1 MKIAALYARVST
13 AKQQLNENIAS
24 QIAALKDYAMRHDY
38 QISPQEIY
46 QDDGYSGATLDRP
59 ALDRLRDAVA
69 QGRIEAVII
78 LSPDRLA
85 RQFAYQYIVVEEFER
100 AGCKV
105 VFINHRFGS
114 SPAERMLQ
122 EMTGVFAEYER
133 ALITERCRRGRLHK
147 ARSGKV
153 VISVA
158 PYGYTY
164 IPRSEHCPGN
174 LLVNDAEAEVVRQ
187 IFQWLIDEQFSVS
200 EITGRLN
207 ESGLRT
213 RRGNKWQRGTV
224 INLLRNAVYAGTYYY
239 NRRRTVPAKQQNR
252 SRLGSPRKHHI
263 SAALRP
269 EDEWI
274 AVQVTPIIDQ
284 ETWDAARHQLKL
296 NQERAGRNNK
306 KRDYLLK
313 GLLVCGCCNLRMRGT
328 TRDAVRP
335 QRRYACSR
343 YGALPE
349 TDSAHCSNRVI
360 SADIIE
366 KIVWQSITELLCD
379 PDLLMTQYRQQQELG
394 FGASQQSEQ
403 LRLERRLSVLR
414 SEIQRLI
421 DAYQTGVI
429 ELDELAERRLQLAD
443 ECARMEMQIGRLRQL
458 EQEQQRQIDLSV
470 TVEAFCRNIST
481 ALDNPSFET
490 KQKIL
495 RLMVERIDFVDD
507 QITIRHVIPVSA
519 GPPADRQL
527 RRNRLHKN
535 PDTFRK
541 SLAIADS
548 VLQFA
553 FPYLLPH
560 AAPPILQGAI
570 AGHALARR
578 FCVQEARH

>member
-13 AKQQLNENIAS
+13 TKQQLNENIAS
-24 QIAALKDYAMRHDY
+24 QIAALKDYAARHDY

-69 QGRIEAVII
+69 QGRVEAVII

-100 AGCKV
+100 AGCEV
-105 VFINHRFGS
+105 VFINHQFGS
-114 SPAERMLQ
+114 TPAERMLQ

-164 IPRSEHCPGN
+164 IPRSEHCPGE

-187 IFQWLIDEQFSVS
+187 IFQWLIDGQLSVS
-200 EITGRLN
+200 EITQRLN
-207 ESGLRT
+207 ESGFRT

-224 INLLRNAVYAGTYYY
+224 INLLRNEVYAGTYYY
-239 NRRRTVPAKQQNR
+239 NRKRTVPAKQQNR

-269 EDEWI
+269 EGEWI
-274 AVQVTPIIDQ
+274 AVQVRPVIDQ
-284 ETWDAARHQLKL
+284 ETWDAARRQLKL
-296 NQERAGRNNK
+296 NQERAPRNNK

-328 TRDAVRP
+328 TRDTVRP

-349 TDSAHCSNRVI
+349 IDSAPCSNRVI

-366 KIVWQSITELLCD
+366 ETVWQSITELLRD
-379 PDLLMTQYRQQQELG
+379 PDLLMAQYRQRQEPG
-394 FGASQQSEQ
+394 FSATQQSEQ
-403 LRLERRLSVLR
+403 LRLERRLWVLKG
-414 SEIQRLI
+414 EIQRLI

-429 ELDELAERRLQLAD
+429 ELDELTERRARLTD
-443 ECARMEMQIGRLRQL
+443 ECAHMEAQIGRLRQL
-458 EQEQQRQIDLSV
+458 EQEQQRQVDLFV
-470 TVEAFCRNIST
+470 TVEGFCRNIGA
-481 ALDNPSFET
+481 ALDDPSFET

-495 RLMVERIDFVDD
+495 RLVVERIDFVDD

-519 GPPADRQL
+519 GPPADLQL

-535 PDTFRK
+535 PDTFLLLIFEH
-541 SLAIADS
+541 SPSSDSWAD
-548 VLQFA
+548 
-553 FPYLLPH
+553 
-560 AAPPILQGAI
+560 
-570 AGHALARR
+570 
-578 FCVQEARH
+578 FCPGP

>member
-13 AKQQLNENIAS
+13 TKQQLNENIAS
-24 QIAALKDYAMRHDY
+24 QIAALKDYATRHDY

-69 QGRIEAVII
+69 QGRVEAVII

-105 VFINHRFGS
+105 VFINHQFGS
-114 SPAERMLQ
+114 TPAERMLQ

-164 IPRSEHCPGN
+164 IPRSEHCPGE

-187 IFQWLIDEQFSVS
+187 IFQWLIDGQLSVS
-200 EITGRLN
+200 GIILRLN
-207 ESGLRT
+207 ESGFRT

-224 INLLRNAVYAGTYYY
+224 INLLRNEVYAGTYYY
-239 NRRRTVPAKQQNR
+239 NRKRTVPAKQQNR

-263 SAALRP
+263 SAAPRP
-269 EDEWI
+269 EGEWI
-274 AVQVTPIIDQ
+274 AVQVTPVIDQ
-284 ETWDAARHQLKL
+284 ETWDAARRQLKL

-328 TRDAVRP
+328 TRDTVRP

-349 TDSAHCSNRVI
+349 IDSAPCSNRVI

-366 KIVWQSITELLCD
+366 ETVWQSITELLRD
-379 PDLLMTQYRQQQELG
+379 PDLLMTQYRQLQEPG
-394 FGASQQSEQ
+394 FSATQQSEQ

-414 SEIQRLI
+414 CETQRLI
-421 DAYQTGVI
+421 DAYQIGVI
-429 ELDELAERRLQLAD
+429 ELDELTERRARLTD
-443 ECARMEMQIGRLRQL
+443 ECAHMEAQIDRLRQL
-458 EQEQQRQIDLSV
+458 EQEQQRQVDLSV
-470 TVEAFCRNIST
+470 TVEEFCRNIGA
-481 ALDNPSFET
+481 ALDDPSFET

-495 RLMVERIDFVDD
+495 RLVVERIDFVDD

-519 GPPADRQL
+519 GPPADVQL
-527 RRNRLHKN
+527 RRNRLHKFSE
-535 PDTFRK
+535 TLVTVFQAK
-541 SLAIADS
+541 
-548 VLQFA
+548 
-553 FPYLLPH
+553 H
-560 AAPPILQGAI
+560 
-570 AGHALARR
+570 
-578 FCVQEARH
+578 